1 METKSLRRPKHSTTE
16 VVQPEEEEEEEEN
29 GLFIK
34 ELENSVNLNL
44 SNVSESTNFK
54 PCH

>member
-1 METKSLRRPKHSTTE
+1 MEKKLLRRPKHSTSE
-16 VVQPEEEEEEEEN
+16 VVQPEEEEEN
-29 GLFIK
+29 GLFRK

-44 SNVSESTNFK
+44 CNVSESTNFK